1 MIIGTFLLAI
11 RSINKISH
19 QYLVIIHQLIWISFL
34 SLAISITCT
43 VVWVSTSSWEC
54 LNILMGIWKGSL
66 ALADIQS
73 NQITYIPFIWV
84 CQFCQQSMWMEIISE
99 GYCCHIHVIMDDVFH
114 INSFCN
120 SSLSLGF
127 ASFMDSSIYL
137 IPSIPLNVVSSY
149 HRSFL

>member
-1 MIIGTFLLAI
+1 MDFISVFSNINHMYSCMSVNIFMGMFKHFNGYLKRFI
-11 RSINKISH
+11 SSCRYSIKSNHIH
-19 QYLVIIHQLIWISFL
+19 PFYLSMP
-34 SLAISITCT
+34 
-43 VVWVSTSSWEC
+43 
-54 LNILMGIWKGSL
+54 ILPTEHVK
-66 ALADIQS
+66 
-73 NQITYIPFIWV
+73 
-84 CQFCQQSMWMEIISE
+84 MEIISK